1 MIVFGITGGSGS
13 GKTSVSK
20 RLEKLGVHIIDT
32 DVIAHKIVEP
42 NSDCLNE
49 LVDYFGN
56 DILNDDNSL
65 NRKKLASI
73 AFADKQKTSEL
84 NKITHKYIKAEV
96 LDDISTTNAEFVG
109 IDGAVIIGS
118 NIEPLCKFIVSVIAD
133 KKIRIA
139 RIKARDNITDEQ
151 AIQRIN
157 AQNDDEFYKKN
168 SMYIIYNNGDV
179 MQLESDV
186 DKLFNKI
193 KGE

>member
-20 RLEKLGVHIIDT
+20 RFAKLGVHIIDT

-49 LVDYFGN
+49 LVNCFGN
-56 DILNDDNSL
+56 AILKDDNTL

-73 AFADKQKTSEL
+73 AFSDKEKTLQL

-96 LDDISTTNAEFVG
+96 LKDINTTDADLVG

-118 NIEPLCKFIVSVIAD
+118 DIEPLCKFIVSIIAD
-133 KKIRIA
+133 KEIRIA
-139 RIKARDNITDEQ
+139 RIKARDKLNDEQ

-179 MQLESDV
+179 TQLESNV